1 MALPTQKMQLTL
13 QHVPTGHKVSF
24 PAYIEMFSDQYS
36 SNWNAEDVYG
46 RMDPIAT
53 FVNTRRAI
61 SLAWNVPA
69 QSYDDAKLNL
79 EKVNKLM
86 SFLYPLYEEESE
98 GGATAINQAPLL
110 RVSFGNLIRDA
121 KTGRGLL
128 GYVNGFT
135 FDPAVEFGMFHNQPK
150 ATSTANNVVIEYY
163 PKTFRVNFE
172 LNVLHEHSLGFK
184 RSSSG
189 TSFSFTDEKL
199 NNTNYPYSTALS
211 QEYKKV
217 ALSAGLLGDPAAANT
232 DSISAATKKQI
243 NPITQATTD
252 GALNKGNT

>member
-69 QSYDDAKLNL
+69 ESYDHAKLNL

-135 FDPAVEFGMFHNQPK
+135 FDPAVEFGMFHNEPK
-150 ATSTANNVVIEYY
+150 ARSKAKNVAIEYY

-199 NNTNYPYSTALS
+199 SNTNYPYATSLTEKAT
-211 QEYKKV
+211 KG
-217 ALSAGLLGDPAAANT
+217 ALSAGLLPSLAALNADDPT
-232 DSISAATKKQI
+232 LATKKQTS
-243 NPITQATTD
+243 PVTQATTD
-252 GALNKGNT
+252 GALNKGST

>member
-79 EKVNKLM
+79 EKVNTLM

-98 GGATAINQAPLL
+98 GGAT
-110 RVSFGNLIRDA
+110 
-121 KTGRGLL
+121 
-128 GYVNGFT
+128 
-135 FDPAVEFGMFHNQPK
+135 
-150 ATSTANNVVIEYY
+150 
-163 PKTFRVNFE
+163 
-172 LNVLHEHSLGFK
+172 
-184 RSSSG
+184 RSSW
-189 TSFSFTDEKL
+189 
-199 NNTNYPYSTALS
+199 Y
-211 QEYKKV
+211 
-217 ALSAGLLGDPAAANT
+217 
-232 DSISAATKKQI
+232 
-243 NPITQATTD
+243 
-252 GALNKGNT
+252 